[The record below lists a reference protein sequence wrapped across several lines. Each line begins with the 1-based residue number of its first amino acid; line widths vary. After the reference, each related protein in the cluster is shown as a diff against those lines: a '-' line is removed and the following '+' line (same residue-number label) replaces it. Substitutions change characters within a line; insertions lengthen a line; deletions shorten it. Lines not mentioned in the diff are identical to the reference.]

1 MIHIIECLSV
11 SEKGKPALSTIGWGA
26 HMIGEEKDN
35 SSIRPLAGLGSYTE
49 ASGPGYSV
57 DRTVTL
63 LRRYLYVEGET
74 MRCLAAHLNGIPE
87 WEAKCAISLHLW
99 QDAEHGTWLRDRVKE
114 LRTPPLC
121 LDEVP
126 DKALATFFEELIC
139 SETTAE
145 LLIGVY
151 KVLKRELIRALRRH
165 MAEANPLA
173 DQPTMRILR
182 FILLEEEEQLEW
194 GLDALAS
201 LLEHKKASAEE
212 RGSLDAWNEHLRA
225 YLNAAGGIQGD
236 SERVSEEDLPPR
248 RAVGPFEPVR
258 TPRRDGRFARV
269 WRSRGVRPE
278 DISPHERDW
287 WNLYVRLTEMHVPEL
302 LALVIYEWKDQP
314 WEFYHDVA
322 RHLWDEAR
330 HAMLGEV
337 AFEARGANMF
347 EVPHEISFAEL
358 PNKQFDPMERYMLLW
373 GAEQGAMKGNT
384 GKRHQHEIAT
394 VATDPLS
401 ITFHDFDWADEVLH
415 VHIARKWLK
424 PLFDSREEMS
434 QKATALWQIYER
446 IMKEDCKLPERDVW
460 WDEFYEKARNLA

>member
-1 MIHIIECLSV
+1 MY
-11 SEKGKPALSTIGWGA
+11 T
-26 HMIGEEKDN
+26 
-35 SSIRPLAGLGSYTE
+35 IRPLAGLGSYAE
-49 ASGPGYSV
+49 ASGAGYGV

-87 WEAKCAISLHLW
+87 WEVKCAVSLHLW
-99 QDAEHGTWLRDRVKE
+99 QDAEHGTWLRNRVKE
-114 LRTPPLC
+114 MRTPPLH
-121 LDEVP
+121 LSEVP
-126 DKALATFFEELIC
+126 DKALAAFFEELIH

-151 KVLKRELIRALRRH
+151 KVLKQELILALRRH
-165 MAEANPLA
+165 MVEANPLA

-182 FILLEEEEQLEW
+182 FTLLEEVEQLEW
-194 GLDALAS
+194 GLDALRS
-201 LLEHKKASAEE
+201 LLEHEEPSAEE
-212 RGSLDAWNEHLRA
+212 RSSLDAWEDHLNA
-225 YLNAAGGIQGD
+225 YLNAAGGISGD
-236 SERVSEEDLPPR
+236 SERASEDDLPPS

-269 WRSRGVRPE
+269 WRSRGIRPE

-314 WEFYHDVA
+314 WEFYRDVA

-347 EVPHEISFAEL
+347 EVPHEIAFAEL
-358 PNKQFDPMERYMLLW
+358 PNTQFDPRDRYMLLW
-373 GAEQGAMKGNT
+373 GAEQGAMKGPT
-384 GKRHQHEIAT
+384 GKRRQHEIAT
-394 VATDPLS
+394 AATDPLS

-415 VHIARKWLK
+415 VHIARRWLK
-424 PLFDSREEMS
+424 PHFGSREEMN
-434 QKATALWQIYER
+434 QKAAALWQTYEQL
-446 IMKEDCKLPERDVW
+446 MNEDCKLLGRDVW
-460 WDEFYEKARNLA
+460 WDEFYEKVLDLEEHR